1 MTTLDRHRHAAQD
14 GARRDGHAAALGGL
28 TRRRASGNAVSR
40 ACERVTVAVRPEDMA
55 PFRSVPAVREPVR
68 GVLRAVDARLRA
80 DFRRAVVYLA
90 LAIAAFA
97 TGRSL
102 AAIQHAPLHTRLIG
116 YGAGIAFVL
125 FGVLS
130 TRNAAEEV
138 ARVSHARAGAA
149 AATPLRV
156 VVLLVGY
163 LTVLLAALDLFA
175 VPVGHLLLGGA
186 VTGIILGIA
195 AQQALGNVFA
205 GFVLLIARPYV
216 PGQQVRVVSGA
227 LGGRLDGTVSSVGLL
242 YTTLRTD
249 DGPLNLPNSALLAAG
264 IGPARAAEP
273 AVNGERAG

>member
-1 MTTLDRHRHAAQD
+1 MIEVASRSHLDH
-14 GARRDGHAAALGGL
+14 GA
-28 TRRRASGNAVSR
+28 TSIK
-40 ACERVTVAVRPEDMA
+40 
-55 PFRSVPAVREPVR
+55 
-68 GVLRAVDARLRA
+68 
-80 DFRRAVVYLA
+80 
-90 LAIAAFA
+90 IAAFA

-116 YGAGIAFVL
+116 YAAGIAFVL

-130 TRNAAEEV
+130 NRNAADEV
-138 ARVSHARAGAA
+138 ARVFHARAGAA

-195 AQQALGNVFA
+195 AQQALGKVFA
-205 GFVLLIARPYV
+205 GSVLLIARPYV
-216 PGQQVRVVSGA
+216 PGQQVCVASGA

-264 IGPARAAEP
+264 IGPARTAEP